1 MSTESHLTMLP
12 SVDDAMAASVPAEG
26 AAILSEIP
34 DQIAKLT
41 QKEKKIWVHVT
52 QALHE
57 YGLIH
62 RTDAMMLTI
71 ICRTFV
77 NWVDAEEELARFKRD
92 NGGSHIKESAN
103 GYRAPDPTYYMARDY
118 KKQLLA
124 WLPEAALTIPSFQK
138 IKGESLDGAGQGSL
152 FDDPI
157 EKFRSQKAA
166 IGMRVV
172 GKK

>member
-1 MSTESHLTMLP
+1 MSAESHLNPLP
-12 SVDDAMAASVPAEG
+12 SVDDGIAGAVPPAVAAL
-26 AAILSEIP
+26 LSEIP
-34 DQIAKLT
+34 DQITKLNV
-41 QKEKKIWVHVT
+41 KEKKIWQHVT

-77 NWVDAEEELARFKRD
+77 NWVEAEDELARFRRD
-92 NGGSHIKESAN
+92 NGGSHIKETAN

-118 KKQLLA
+118 KKQLLS
-124 WLPEAALTIPSFQK
+124 WLPEAALTIPSFHK
-138 IKGESLDGAGQGSL
+138 IKGEDAAGGQGAL
-152 FDDPI
+152 PFDDPI
-157 EKFRSQKAA
+157 ERFRSQKAA
-166 IGMRVV
+166 IGMRIV

>member
-1 MSTESHLTMLP
+1 MSAESHLTALP
-12 SVDDAMAASVPAEG
+12 SVDDDMATSVPPAV

-34 DQIAKLT
+34 DQITKLSA
-41 QKEKKIWVHVT
+41 KEKKIWEHVT

-77 NWVDAEEELARFKRD
+77 NWVEAEDELARFKRD
-92 NGGSHIKESAN
+92 NGGSHIRESAN

-118 KKQLLA
+118 KKQLLS
-124 WLPEAALTIPSFQK
+124 WLPEAALTIPSFHK
-138 IKGESLDGAGQGSL
+138 IKGETIGDGPQGSL

-166 IGMRVV
+166 IGMRIV